1 MQGPRGPGYAS
12 ARMFVATD
20 APSLPLVIGI
30 PFLCMLIAMAG
41 IAAIW
46 FVLGRLAR

>member
-1 MQGPRGPGYAS
+1 MLL
-12 ARMFVATD
+12 ATD

-30 PFLCMLIAMAG
+30 PFLCMLVVVVG
-41 IAAIW
+41 ITVVW